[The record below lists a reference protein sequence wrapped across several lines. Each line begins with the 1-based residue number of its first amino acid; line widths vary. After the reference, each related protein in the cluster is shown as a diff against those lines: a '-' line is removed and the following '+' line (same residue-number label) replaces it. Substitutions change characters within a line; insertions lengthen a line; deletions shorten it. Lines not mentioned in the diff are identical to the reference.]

1 MAMDIAVILDEAF
14 SGQER
19 VTRDELY
26 RRAVAADAPA
36 DVRSALGSLPEGEYA
51 LDEVADA
58 LDVSTTAPGGVSSVN
73 ALREG
78 VSAMDLDDED
88 LLRELK
94 ELHRTRNDTLR
105 HGSAQALECHNERQ
119 AELEGEYLRRFPERE
134 VAPDRLRSGARARS

>member
-1 MAMDIAVILDEAF
+1 MDSIAVILDEAF

-36 DVRSALGSLPEGEYA
+36 DALSALGSLPEGEYA

-58 LDVSTTAPGGVSSVN
+58 LDVSTTASVGVGPVN
-73 ALREG
+73 APREG
-78 VSAMDLDDED
+78 VWPIELDEED
-88 LLRELK
+88 LLRELA

-105 HGSAQALECHNERQ
+105 HGSDQALERHNERQ

-134 VAPDRLRSGARARS
+134 VAPDRLRSSARARS